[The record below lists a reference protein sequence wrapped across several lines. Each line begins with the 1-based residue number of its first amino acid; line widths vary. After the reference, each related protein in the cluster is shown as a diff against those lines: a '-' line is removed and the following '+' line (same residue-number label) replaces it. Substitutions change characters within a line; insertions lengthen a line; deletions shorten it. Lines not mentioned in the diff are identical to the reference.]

1 MGSPTR
7 RFSRSDLKYWASSL
21 LGRIAMMGREVEA

>member
-7 RFSRSDLKYWASSL
+7 RFSRSDLKYCASSL
-21 LGRIAMMGREVEA
+21 LGRMAMMGREVEA